1 MTYPTSIP
9 DFRNALLAYEPDE
22 ATSEAIYT
30 AQAAGSPVVQAV
42 DVFTVLSGAVDL
54 DQPGLALL
62 LSAAHLIAAGGW
74 HGKAGEAATVLAAR
88 AGELEAAP
96 PIQSAP
102 A

>member
-30 AQAAGSPVVQAV
+30 AQAQASPVVQAV
-42 DVFTVLSGAVDL
+42 DVFNALSGAVDL

-62 LSAAHLIAAGGW
+62 LGAAHLIAAGGW
-74 HGKAGEAATVLAAR
+74 HGKAGIADA
-88 AGELEAAP
+88 
-96 PIQSAP
+96 
-102 A
+102 